1 MKRILIINTAGLG
14 MGGITVHML
23 NFLEQLGPRLE
34 NGQVTVVATGVKS
47 QQVLDRFRRL
57 GCMIAFLPD
66 RKRRPIAY
74 VLALL
79 RLMRRMK
86 YDVLHVH
93 GNSSTMALE
102 LLLGKWTGILTRIA
116 HCHNS
121 CCSHPGMHR
130 LLLPAFQT
138 AYTQA
143 LACSVSAGDWIFG
156 PQQFTVL
163 HNAIN
168 LNCFSFHASIRQAYR
183 EKLALSEDTILL
195 GHVGNMNFQKNHAF
209 LLQLFNTFQET
220 NSAALILIGTGTLE
234 SELRAQVRSLGLE
247 DKVHFLGEREDVNC
261 WMQAM
266 DGFVF
271 PSRWEGLGMVL
282 IEAQAA
288 GLPVL
293 ASDAA
298 PQEVKLTRSFA
309 FLSLELPVE
318 KWCCVLNRLI
328 IAHQQEGR
336 EQPRAALRDY
346 DIALEAE
353 KLCRIYGV

>member
-1 MKRILIINTAGLG
+1 MKRILIVNTSGLG
-14 MGGITVHML
+14 VGGITAHML
-23 NFLEQLGPRLE
+23 NFLEQMRPRLE
-34 NGQVTVVATGVKS
+34 NGQVTVAATGVKS
-47 QQVLDRFRRL
+47 QKILNRFREL
-57 GCMIAFLPD
+57 GCLIAFLPD

-74 VLALL
+74 VIALF

-102 LLLGKWTGILTRIA
+102 LILGKWTGVLIRIA

-121 CCSHPGMHR
+121 RCSHPRMHR
-130 LLLPAFQT
+130 LLLPAFRT
-138 AYTQA
+138 SYTQA
-143 LACSVSAGDWIFG
+143 LACSVSAGNWIFG

-168 LNCFSFHASIRQAYR
+168 LDRFSFHSAIRRKYR
-183 EKLALSEDTILL
+183 GKLGVSEETILL
-195 GHVGNMNFQKNHAF
+195 GHVGNINQQKNHAF
-209 LLQLFNTFQET
+209 LLRIFNRFQGT
-220 NSAALILIGTGTLE
+220 NSAALVLIGTGALE

-247 DKVHFLGEREDVNC
+247 GKVHFLGEREDVSC

-298 PQEVKLTRSFA
+298 PQEVKLTRCFA

-318 KWCCVLNRLI
+318 EWCRVLRQLLLS
-328 IAHQQEGR
+328 HQQERR

-346 DIALEAE
+346 NIVLEAE
-353 KLCRIYGV
+353 KLCRIYGI

>member
-1 MKRILIINTAGLG
+1 MKRILIINTAGLALG
-14 MGGITVHML
+14 CITTHML
-23 NFLEQLGPRLE
+23 NYLEQLEPRLE
-34 NGQVTVVATGVKS
+34 NGQVTVAATGVKS
-47 QQVLDRFRRL
+47 QQMLDRFRGL
-57 GCMIAFLPD
+57 GCMLAFLPY

-74 VLALL
+74 ALALFK
-79 RLMRRMK
+79 LMRQMK

-102 LLLGKWTGILTRIA
+102 LILGKWTGILTRIA

-121 CCSHPGMHR
+121 RCSHPRMHR
-130 LLLPAFQT
+130 LLLPVFRT
-138 AYTQA
+138 SYTQA
-143 LACSVSAGDWIFG
+143 LACSESAGDWIFG

-168 LNCFSFHASIRQAYR
+168 LDRFSFHASIRRAYR
-183 EKLALSEDTILL
+183 EKLALSENTILL
-195 GHVGNMNFQKNHAF
+195 GHVGNINLQKNHAY
-209 LLQLFNTFQET
+209 LLQIFNKFQKT
-220 NSAALILIGTGTLE
+220 NSAALVLIGTGALE
-234 SELRAQVRSLGLE
+234 SELQSQVRSLGLE
-247 DKVHFLGEREDVNC
+247 GKVYFLGEREDVNC

-309 FLSLELPVE
+309 FLSFEQPVGE
-318 KWCCVLNRLI
+318 WCRVLNRLI
-328 IAHQQEGR
+328 IAHQQERR

-346 DIALEAE
+346 NIVLEAE
-353 KLCRIYGV
+353 KLCRIYGI

>member
-14 MGGITVHML
+14 MGGITTHML
-23 NFLEQLGPRLE
+23 NFLEHLGSRLE
-34 NGQVTVVATGVKS
+34 NGQVTVAATRVKS
-47 QQVLDRFRRL
+47 QQVLDRFRGL

-66 RKRRPIAY
+66 RKSRLIAY
-74 VLALL
+74 TLALF

-102 LLLGKWTGILTRIA
+102 LLLGKWTGIQTRIA

-121 CCSHPGMHR
+121 RCSHPRIHQ
-130 LLLPAFQT
+130 LLLPVFRT
-138 AYTQA
+138 SYTQA

-156 PQQFTVL
+156 PQQFSVL

-168 LNCFSFHASIRQAYR
+168 LDRFSFHASIRRAYR

-195 GHVGNMNFQKNHAF
+195 GHVGNMNLQKNHAY
-209 LLQLFNTFQET
+209 LLQIFNTFQKT
-220 NSAALILIGTGTLE
+220 NSAALVLIGTGALE
-234 SELRAQVRSLGLE
+234 SELRVQVRSLGLE
-247 DKVHFLGEREDVNC
+247 GKVHFLGEREDVNF

-271 PSRWEGLGMVL
+271 PSQWEGLGMVL

-309 FLSLELPVE
+309 FLSLEQPVE
-318 KWCCVLNRLI
+318 EWCRVLHHLI
-328 IAHQQEGR
+328 FSHQQERR

-346 DIALEAE
+346 NIALEAE
-353 KLCRIYGV
+353 KLCRIYGI